1 MVYENDAERRDY
13 GIEGESFAQ
22 QYLWSRVK
30 VDQAPPTVAPET
42 PAAVEH
48 EATQFEIGSDD
59 EEEAEADEGARAF
72 KATIG
77 NPPSSN
83 GHTTATNGASAR
95 IEDPLTKTAD
105 VEEEGAE
112 ETEENTIPCLVDR
125 LFSCTIDLLFCA
137 GFTVPDNVR
146 GEDRSG
152 DKINVSRQYVSAGAA
167 GGLTAVCHLGEGSGQ
182 HRQHWLDWRSGQE

>member
-1 MVYENDAERRDY
+1 MVVYENDAERRDY

-30 VDQAPPTVAPET
+30 VDQAPPAGAPET

-59 EEEAEADEGARAF
+59 EEDVEADEGVRAF

-77 NPPSSN
+77 NPPQTN
-83 GHTTATNGASAR
+83 GHTTATNGGSET
-95 IEDPLTKTAD
+95 IDDPLTKAAE
-105 VEEEGAE
+105 VEEDGSKE
-112 ETEENTIPCLVDR
+112 EEENTIPCLVDR

-146 GEDRSG
+146 GEDRRG
-152 DKINVSRQYVSAGAA
+152 DKINVSDQASFIAG
-167 GGLTAVCHLGEGSGQ
+167 HS
-182 HRQHWLDWRSGQE
+182 